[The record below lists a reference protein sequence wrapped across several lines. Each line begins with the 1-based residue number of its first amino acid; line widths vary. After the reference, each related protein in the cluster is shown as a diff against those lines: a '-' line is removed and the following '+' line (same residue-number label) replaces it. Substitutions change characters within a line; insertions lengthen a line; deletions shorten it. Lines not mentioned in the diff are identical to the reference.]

1 MRQQKAQHFAVNDF
15 LCFIFLLL
23 YYTLNICI
31 VNRSA
36 KPRSV
41 KAETSF
47 AQVINKLT
55 GVYRWLA
62 TGERCKHTSVI
73 GQNKKWGEKQQIND
87 LMFINTIDNAHI
99 DLYRVAQCKQAG
111 RDKSLKCGGLSQEP
125 PAF

>member
-15 LCFIFLLL
+15 LIFCFFFFNFFLLL
-23 YYTLNICI
+23 YYTLNICK

-73 GQNKKWGEKQQIND
+73 GQKKN
-87 LMFINTIDNAHI
+87 
-99 DLYRVAQCKQAG
+99 
-111 RDKSLKCGGLSQEP
+111 GGKNSK
-125 PAF
+125 